1 MVCLLQSPDPLI
13 HSLEINMGDDSRRL
27 DVLFETFFDITS
39 LVRNGQADT
48 VLYARVLDCCLELL
62 NADRALLVRGVNSN
76 LERYSRRRGERGSL
90 QKHQVPGTQA
100 LLRWLER
107 EGQPFVGPAGNWHP
121 PLPQP
126 LLEKHAGTVVC
137 APLVGMESQLG
148 LLIAMREDEPVGFN
162 SDDLRMLTIL
172 ANQTA
177 IALENVTLYQRLKQE
192 ALFDGLTGIYNYRSL
207 MHALRKEIGR
217 SDRYQQPFAFV
228 MADVDHLK
236 SYNERFGHLAGSE
249 VLAEIA
255 RVLVRECRGTDVPG
269 KYGGDEFAIILPQTG
284 DVGAKAVSERIR
296 ASIEA
301 TSFRHVDSGEVTCSF
316 GVAMYPRDASE
327 MRGLIR
333 RADQVLFEAKHSGKN
348 TVLTTQDVP
357 EPEAIEAGSPE
368 EPVPGDVV
376 EPQDATSPTAS

>member
-1 MVCLLQSPDPLI
+1 
-13 HSLEINMGDDSRRL
+13 MGDEGRRL

-39 LVRNGQADT
+39 LVRSGQADEA
-48 VLYARVLDCCLELL
+48 LFARVLDCCIELL
-62 NADRALLVRGVNSN
+62 NADRAILVRSEGNN
-76 LERYSRRRGERGSL
+76 LERYSRRRGEHGAL
-90 QKHQVPGTQA
+90 QKHNVPGTQA
-100 LLRWLER
+100 LIRWLER

-126 LLEKHAGTVVC
+126 LLEKHAGAVVC
-137 APLVGMESQLG
+137 APLVSMESQLG
-148 LLIAMREDEPVGFN
+148 LLVAMREDEPDGFD
-162 SDDLRMLTIL
+162 SADLRMLTIL

-177 IALENVTLYQRLKQE
+177 IALENVALYQRLKKE

-207 MHALRKEIGR
+207 MHALRKEIRR
-217 SDRYQQPFAFV
+217 SDRYELPFAFV

-269 KYGGDEFAIILPQTG
+269 KYGGDEFAIILPQTS
-284 DVGAKAVSERIR
+284 DKGARAVSERIR
-296 ASIEA
+296 ASIES
-301 TSFRHVDSGEVTCSF
+301 TQFRHVVSGEVTCSF
-316 GVAMYPRDASE
+316 GVAMYPRDARE

-348 TVLTTQDVP
+348 TVLTTRDLP
-357 EPEAIEAGSPE
+357 DLEDTEADSVD
-368 EPVPGDVV
+368 EPVPGNPGQLDEV
-376 EPQDATSPTAS
+376 ASSTIS